1 MPVAVIVT
9 VAPAAVLPRRASIC
23 AALRAEVTVNAPVTP
38 SAWTPEILSATAIK
52 SAAFMPVAVTRASV
66 ALPSKLPIS
75 AVSCAVVNV
84 RPVILST
91 FAIDPERAS
100 STAVLTVPSAATVTT
115 APASVFPRRDVIT
128 TSSILVPFAF
138 RATAPVMPLAAI
150 LAVPTFTATN

>member
-1 MPVAVIVT
+1 MPEAVIVT
-9 VAPAAVLPRRASIC
+9 VAPVAVLPRRASIC

-38 SAWTPEILSATAIK
+38 SAATPEILSATAAK
-52 SAAFMPVAVTRASV
+52 SAADMPAAFTAPSV

-75 AVSCAVVNV
+75 AVSSVAVTV
-84 RPVILST
+84 RLVILST

-100 STAVLTVPSAATVTT
+100 SMSVAAEVASTVTT
-115 APASVFPRRDVIT
+115 APASIFPRRDVT
-128 TSSILVPFAF
+128 TAAVIPVPSAS